1 MPRFMSDEEGS
12 METIY
17 RSRGSLWWG
26 LAALV
31 GWLFLLSP
39 RLGWLMDLVPP
50 PYYGAADLIY
60 SYSILGSM
68 LGIVLCVIQLL
79 RDRPVLRAGD
89 RGVWFRLSL
98 RRRGTIPWRRI
109 SGISLAPDGT
119 TVLLHLYGGS
129 ASEETPLARPAP
141 GGGWVLPLPLR
152 GKIREPERAFWTL
165 QGWYRVFGSRPPD
178 AVPLPEAEARER
190 RRQAAWERRGLAAL
204 RLVLTSSPSGCG
216 SSGCCCFSWP
226 AQAWRSCWRSRPRRS
241 WGSAFRPSS
250 SPISG
255 SAAGSD
261 RASPPCRRP
270 SRPGSGG
277 NPGSEGPFPAVFC
290 GKCRFVK
297 HIGQ

>member
-1 MPRFMSDEEGS
+1 MSDPEGS

-31 GWLFLLSP
+31 GWLFLLGP
-39 RLGWLMDLVPP
+39 RLGWLVDLVPP
-50 PYYGAADLIY
+50 PYDDAAYLIY

-79 RDRPVLRAGD
+79 RNRPVLRAGD
-89 RGVWFRLSL
+89 RGIWFRLSL
-98 RRRGTIPWRRI
+98 RRRGMLPWRRI

-152 GKIREPERAFWTL
+152 RKVRQPERACQML
-165 QGWYRVFGSRPPD
+165 QEWYRVFGSRPRD
-178 AVPLPEAEARER
+178 TVPLPEAEAREL

-204 RLVLTSSPSGCG
+204 RLILTVLFVRLWVFWLLLFLLACAGVEKLLALPPLAILGICFPPFLLSYFWLRRRIRQGLAALQKAVQTRERWESGL
-216 SSGCCCFSWP
+216 
-226 AQAWRSCWRSRPRRS
+226 
-241 WGSAFRPSS
+241 
-250 SPISG
+250 
-255 SAAGSD
+255 
-261 RASPPCRRP
+261 
-270 SRPGSGG
+270 
-277 NPGSEGPFPAVFC
+277 
-290 GKCRFVK
+290 
-297 HIGQ
+297 

>member
-1 MPRFMSDEEGS
+1 MSDPEGS

-50 PYYGAADLIY
+50 PYDDAAYFIY

-68 LGIVLCVIQLL
+68 LGIVLCVIQLF
-79 RDRPVLRAGD
+79 RDRPALRAGD

-98 RRRGTIPWRRI
+98 RRQGMVPWRRI
-109 SGISLAPDGT
+109 SGISMAPDGT

-152 GKIREPERAFWTL
+152 RKVRQPERACQTL
-165 QGWYRVFGSRPPD
+165 QEWYRVFGSRPRD
-178 AVPLPEAEARER
+178 TVPLPEAEAREL

-204 RLVLTSSPSGCG
+204 CLILTVLSVRLWLLWFFLYLFACIGVEKLLALPPLAILGICFPPFLLSYFWLRRRIRQGLAALQKAVQTRERRESGL
-216 SSGCCCFSWP
+216 
-226 AQAWRSCWRSRPRRS
+226 
-241 WGSAFRPSS
+241 
-250 SPISG
+250 
-255 SAAGSD
+255 
-261 RASPPCRRP
+261 
-270 SRPGSGG
+270 
-277 NPGSEGPFPAVFC
+277 
-290 GKCRFVK
+290 
-297 HIGQ
+297 

>member
-1 MPRFMSDEEGS
+1 

-68 LGIVLCVIQLL
+68 LGIVLCVIQLF
-79 RDRPVLRAGD
+79 RDRPALRAGD

-98 RRRGTIPWRRI
+98 RRQGMVPWRRI
-109 SGISLAPDGT
+109 SGISMAPDGT
-119 TVLLHLYGGS
+119 TVLLHLYGRS

-141 GGGWVLPLPLR
+141 GGEWVLPLPLR
-152 GKIREPERAFWTL
+152 RKVRQPERACQTL
-165 QGWYRVFGSRPPD
+165 QEWYRVFGSRPRD
-178 AVPLPEAEARER
+178 TVPLPEAEARAL

-204 RLVLTSSPSGCG
+204 RLILTVLSVRLWLLWFFLYLFACIGVEKLLALPPLAILGICFPPFLLSYFWLRRRIRQGLAALQKAVQTRERRESGL
-216 SSGCCCFSWP
+216 
-226 AQAWRSCWRSRPRRS
+226 
-241 WGSAFRPSS
+241 
-250 SPISG
+250 
-255 SAAGSD
+255 
-261 RASPPCRRP
+261 
-270 SRPGSGG
+270 
-277 NPGSEGPFPAVFC
+277 
-290 GKCRFVK
+290 
-297 HIGQ
+297 

>member
-1 MPRFMSDEEGS
+1 MPRFMSDSEGS

-31 GWLFLLSP
+31 GWLFLLGP
-39 RLGWLMDLVPP
+39 RLGWLVDLVPP
-50 PYYGAADLIY
+50 PYDDAAYLIY

-98 RRRGTIPWRRI
+98 RRRGMLPWRRI

-165 QGWYRVFGSRPPD
+165 QGWYRVFGSRPPN
-178 AVPLPEAEARER
+178 AV
-190 RRQAAWERRGLAAL
+190 
-204 RLVLTSSPSGCG
+204 
-216 SSGCCCFSWP
+216 
-226 AQAWRSCWRSRPRRS
+226 
-241 WGSAFRPSS
+241 
-250 SPISG
+250 
-255 SAAGSD
+255 
-261 RASPPCRRP
+261 PCRRR
-270 SRPGSGG
+270 RPGSGG
-277 NPGSEGPFPAVFC
+277 GRPRGSTVASPPCAWC
-290 GKCRFVK
+290 
-297 HIGQ
+297 

>member
-1 MPRFMSDEEGS
+1 

-68 LGIVLCVIQLL
+68 LGIVLCVIQLF
-79 RDRPVLRAGD
+79 RDRPALRAGD

-98 RRRGTIPWRRI
+98 RRQGMVPWRRI
-109 SGISLAPDGT
+109 SGLSMAPDGT

-152 GKIREPERAFWTL
+152 RKVRQPERACQTL
-165 QGWYRVFGSRPPD
+165 QEWYRVFGSRPRD
-178 AVPLPEAEARER
+178 AVPLPEAEAREL

-204 RLVLTSSPSGCG
+204 RLILTVLSVRLWLLWFFLYLFACIGVEKLLALPPLAILGI
-216 SSGCCCFSWP
+216 CFPPFLLSYFWL
-226 AQAWRSCWRSRPRRS
+226 RRRIRQ
-241 WGSAFRPSS
+241 GL
-250 SPISG
+250 
-255 SAAGSD
+255 AALQKAVQT
-261 RASPPCRRP
+261 RERRE
-270 SRPGSGG
+270 
-277 NPGSEGPFPAVFC
+277 SEL
-290 GKCRFVK
+290 
-297 HIGQ
+297 

>member
-1 MPRFMSDEEGS
+1 MPRFMSDPEGS

-50 PYYGAADLIY
+50 PYDDAAYFIY

-68 LGIVLCVIQLL
+68 LGIVLCVIQLF
-79 RDRPVLRAGD
+79 RDRPALRAGD

-98 RRRGTIPWRRI
+98 RRQGMVPWRRI

-152 GKIREPERAFWTL
+152 RKVRQPERACQML
-165 QGWYRVFGSRPPD
+165 QEWYRVFGSRPRD
-178 AVPLPEAEARER
+178 TVPLPEAEAREL

-204 RLVLTSSPSGCG
+204 CLILTVLSVRLWLLWFFLYLFACIGVEKLLALPPLAILGICFPPFLLSYFWLRRRIRQGLAALQKAVQTRERWESGL
-216 SSGCCCFSWP
+216 
-226 AQAWRSCWRSRPRRS
+226 
-241 WGSAFRPSS
+241 
-250 SPISG
+250 
-255 SAAGSD
+255 
-261 RASPPCRRP
+261 
-270 SRPGSGG
+270 
-277 NPGSEGPFPAVFC
+277 
-290 GKCRFVK
+290 
-297 HIGQ
+297 

>member
-1 MPRFMSDEEGS
+1 MQKFTSDPEGS

-17 RSRGSLWWG
+17 RSRAPLWWG

-31 GWLFLLSP
+31 SWLFLLGP
-39 RLGWLMDLVPP
+39 RLGWLVDLVPP
-50 PYYGAADLIY
+50 PYDNAAYFIY

-79 RDRPVLRAGD
+79 RDRPVLRVGD

-98 RRRGTIPWRRI
+98 RRRGMLPWRRI

-129 ASEETPLARPAP
+129 VAEETPLAEPAP

-178 AVPLPEAEARER
+178 AVPLPEAEAREL
-190 RRQAAWERRGLAAL
+190 RRQAAAECRGLAAL
-204 RLVLTSSPSGCG
+204 RLVLTVLSVRLWVFWLLLFLLACAGAEKLLELPPPAILGI
-216 SSGCCCFSWP
+216 CFPPFLLSYFWL
-226 AQAWRSCWRSRPRRS
+226 RRRIRQ
-241 WGSAFRPSS
+241 GL
-250 SPISG
+250 
-255 SAAGSD
+255 AALQKAIQL
-261 RASPPCRRP
+261 RERR
-270 SRPGSGG
+270 GSGL
-277 NPGSEGPFPAVFC
+277 
-290 GKCRFVK
+290 
-297 HIGQ
+297 

>member
-1 MPRFMSDEEGS
+1 MQKFTSDEEGS
-12 METIY
+12 MEIIY
-17 RSRGSLWWG
+17 RSRTSLWWG

-31 GWLFLLSP
+31 GWLFLLGP
-39 RLGWLMDLVPP
+39 RLGWLVDLVPP
-50 PYYGAADLIY
+50 PYDDAAYLIY

-98 RRRGTIPWRRI
+98 RRQGTIPWRRI

-165 QGWYRVFGSRPPD
+165 QGWYRVFGSRPPN

-204 RLVLTSSPSGCG
+204 RLVLTVLSVRLWVFWLLLFLLACAGVEKLLALPPPAILGICFPPFLLSYFWLRRRIRQGLAALRKAIQTRERRG
-216 SSGCCCFSWP
+216 SSL
-226 AQAWRSCWRSRPRRS
+226 
-241 WGSAFRPSS
+241 
-250 SPISG
+250 
-255 SAAGSD
+255 
-261 RASPPCRRP
+261 
-270 SRPGSGG
+270 
-277 NPGSEGPFPAVFC
+277 
-290 GKCRFVK
+290 
-297 HIGQ
+297 